1 MSEVQSRPAPRGRG
15 SARGG
20 RGGFTSRPGR
30 GGARGQATNG
40 DNTTSTASIE
50 QDNSEVGQL
59 KKKYGSKVSTIQELF
74 PGWTD
79 EDVVMALEETDGDL
93 ESTVERISEGTISQW
108 GEVSNKK
115 DRSKSK
121 THESTPSNSL
131 NDVTNTGR
139 VSRGGRGGFDGSRG
153 RGRGN
158 DRGRGGRTRGAPIA
172 HTNGTRTENAEVSV
186 PTTESSAWDTPATTE
201 TAAKETATDSWE
213 SAKPAEGDNSW
224 GAAATSAAATTAI
237 AASTAAS
244 SIIPDGVKK
253 SWASMFAPAPKP
265 KKAPEP
271 PVEKPVELPK
281 PEEPVEAPVV
291 SEPEPPVPE
300 PQPVE
305 APEPAAPVEAPAE
318 PEANVN
324 LTPSKDELTETNLEQ
339 VPDESV
345 PPPSATAASTAA
357 SSWDPRNA
365 TGTSTPYSALQT
377 QNSATSRAPT
387 SGFQASA
394 LKATGS
400 SGRTPSFQRRVLDQ
414 EEAVRMPGNREVDR
428 AAVQFGAFNLSGTGE
443 EDVDGDREEPET
455 RAQPPQHSP
464 VAPRATLPPAPQQAA
479 PTSETLPT
487 PKQAPGL
494 PAATHPTAAP
504 GLPSPQIHPSSQTA
518 SQPGPQAGSQL
529 GQNLTTPLANR
540 PQARKAH
547 SKVTQLNPNLSHNNL
562 VVPFPPHQTITLHTT
577 PLIHRDKNYNSY
589 YQQHYGLQQG
599 SQGQQ
604 DASASQRSYSGYN
617 GPQTE
622 TSGQPSQSR
631 YATAGEGQNSGHS
644 TPNPV
649 AQSQQ
654 QTGAAAQTTQP
665 QPGHPQQPQ
674 GGNYPY
680 GHPYYSSPYYA
691 AYINQF
697 QQAGGYGGYGGSPY
711 GGGKGGIHGQ
721 PYQGYMSPGAPYDHT
736 SSPAAGGFAGSSLHG
751 RDSAVGG
758 GLGEYSRAASS
769 QSSQTPQALGGSGGF
784 GAGSHDAF
792 SRGAYPSGQ
801 HYNGPQGSQPGAS
814 DDLKPF
820 GESKTANGP
829 SPSLSQAG
837 RPGSATNATPGS
849 AISKAMDFTVV
860 KPVASMVVSEVS
872 ELTKLLVKDIRA
884 VDMEATQVMEVTK
897 DSATA
902 SNVVDGAAT
911 MDINL
916 LDQNK
921 VFGHAQK
928 LNVLLAPRVLFIF
941 QPYVTIFFFFSMS

>member
-1 MSEVQSRPAPRGRG
+1 MSEVQSRPAPRGGRS

-20 RGGFTSRPGR
+20 RGGFTSRAGGR
-30 GGARGQATNG
+30 GGARGHATSE
-40 DNTTSTASIE
+40 NTSTTASIE
-50 QDNSEVGQL
+50 QNNSEVVQL
-59 KKKYGSKVSTIQELF
+59 KKKHGSKVSTIQELF

-121 THESTPSNSL
+121 AHDSTSSAPLNES
-131 NDVTNTGR
+131 TNTGR
-139 VSRGGRGGFDGSRG
+139 VSRGGRGGFDGTRG

-158 DRGRGGRTRGAPIA
+158 DRGRGGRTRGAPVA
-172 HTNGTRTENAEVSV
+172 HTNGTRNETAEVSV
-186 PTTESSAWDTPATTE
+186 PTTESNAWDTAATTE
-201 TAAKETATDSWE
+201 NTTKDTPADAE
-213 SAKPAEGDNSW
+213 SSKPAEADNTW
-224 GAAATSAAATTAI
+224 GATATNAASTTAAAATTA
-237 AASTAAS
+237 AST
-244 SIIPDGVKK
+244 IIPDGVKK

-271 PVEKPVELPK
+271 VEKPVELPK
-281 PEEPVEAPVV
+281 PEEPVEAPAV

-300 PQPVE
+300 PETVE
-305 APEPAAPVEAPAE
+305 IPEPIAPVESPAE
-318 PEANVN
+318 PEVNVN

-339 VPDESV
+339 VPDD
-345 PPPSATAASTAA
+345 TAA

-365 TGTSTPYSALQT
+365 PGNATGNSTPYSALPSQT
-377 QNSATSRAPT
+377 TAASRAPT

-428 AAVQFGAFNLSGTGE
+428 AAVQFGAFNLTGE
-443 EDVDGDREEPET
+443 DDVDGDREEPET

-479 PTSETLPT
+479 PVSETLPT

-504 GLPSPQIHPSSQTA
+504 GLPSPQTHPSSQSA
-518 SQPGPQAGSQL
+518 PQQGSQAGSQL
-529 GQNLTTPLANR
+529 GQYGRYGQPGSQEQSSL
-540 PQARKAH
+540 PQKPYDAFSQQAP
-547 SKVTQLNPNLSHNNL
+547 SSQSPFEGYPSQSQSQAQQQSGAFSSAPNDYSSYYTSD
-562 VVPFPPHQTITLHTT
+562 PQ
-577 PLIHRDKNYNSY
+577 RQNYNSY
-589 YQQHYGLQQG
+589 YQQQYNLQQG
-599 SQGQQ
+599 GQGQQ
-604 DASASQRSYSGYN
+604 DASSSQRSYGGYN

-622 TSGQPSQSR
+622 TSGQQSQSR
-631 YATAGEGQNSGHS
+631 YATAGAGEGQNSGHT

-665 QPGHPQQPQ
+665 QPSHSQQPQ
-674 GGNYPY
+674 GAYPY
-680 GHPYYSSPYYA
+680 GHPYYQTPYYN
-691 AYINQF
+691 AYMSQF

-736 SSPAAGGFAGSSLHG
+736 STPAAGGFAGSSLHG

-758 GLGEYSRAASS
+758 GLGEYGRAGSS

-801 HYNGPQGSQPGAS
+801 HYNATQGSQPGAS

-820 GESKTANGP
+820 GESKTTNGP

-849 AISKAMDFTVV
+849 VLPPPQSQQGGYGGYPSHLQGHGLHGSQAGSQYGGLGGVGSHQAAGQGHQSSGYGGYQGYGVTR
-860 KPVASMVVSEVS
+860 VS
-872 ELTKLLVKDIRA
+872 
-884 VDMEATQVMEVTK
+884 VT
-897 DSATA
+897 TN
-902 SNVVDGAAT
+902 NVVDGVAT

-916 LDQNK
+916 
-921 VFGHAQK
+921 FGQK
-928 LNVLLAPRVLFIF
+928 
-941 QPYVTIFFFFSMS
+941 